1 MQEYPVK
8 RGFSKNLDETVARE
22 MYQCFGT
29 EPGQSNGHYQITFGA
44 LNLLDVS
51 IGKDGKSII
60 VKTESKRDADDT
72 LIIDTNRR
80 FRQFLD
86 HVTGYSTKERVKRA
100 KSVE

>member
-8 RGFSKNLDETVARE
+8 RGFTKNLDETVARE
-22 MYQCFGT
+22 LHQCFGT
-29 EPGQSNGHYQITFGA
+29 EPRLSSGHYQITYGA
-44 LNLLDVS
+44 LNLLDIS

-60 VKTESKRDADDT
+60 VKTESNRDSEDKV
-72 LIIDTNRR
+72 IIDTNRR
-80 FRQFLD
+80 FRLFLD

>member
-8 RGFSKNLDETVARE
+8 RGFTKNLDETVARE
-22 MYQCFGT
+22 MRQCFGT

-44 LNLLDVS
+44 LKLLDVS